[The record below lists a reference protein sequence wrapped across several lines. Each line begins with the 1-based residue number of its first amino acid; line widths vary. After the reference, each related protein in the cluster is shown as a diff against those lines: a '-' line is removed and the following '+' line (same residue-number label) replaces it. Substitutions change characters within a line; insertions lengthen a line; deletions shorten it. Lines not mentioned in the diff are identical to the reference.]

1 MVTYVKYINVRE
13 TSTAL
18 ESTNNSSNCNETS
31 DFFESD
37 LDSTR
42 DSESKGKQSLPKRSS
57 SFKRMRD
64 IFKNK
69 K

>member
-1 MVTYVKYINVRE
+1 M
-13 TSTAL
+13 
-18 ESTNNSSNCNETS
+18 ESTNNSSNCNTTS

-42 DSESKGKQSLPKRSS
+42 DSESKGKPSLPKRSS